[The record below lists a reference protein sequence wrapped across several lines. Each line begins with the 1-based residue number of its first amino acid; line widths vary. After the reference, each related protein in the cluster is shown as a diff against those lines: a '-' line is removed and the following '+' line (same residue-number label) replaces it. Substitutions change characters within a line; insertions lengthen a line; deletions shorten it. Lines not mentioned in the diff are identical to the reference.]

1 MQTERKDI
9 LSIPDFLSHLLL
21 HLNIPLSAYDDFS
34 KNMLRTLKTVGEFS
48 GHERIHIL
56 EINHNMTYT
65 ILYEWCDKSQSPLA
79 EKLKHDILFYDPQL
93 QEQLC
98 RQAYILVH
106 VEDTAQHP
114 LFQALLQA
122 ENCKQML
129 VLPLFESGTHF
140 AFITFM
146 QCNKTHEWSK
156 PELQFL
162 QDVSSIIATQ
172 LNNYHLI
179 KKLLQ
184 QLKKYQQQQQ
194 TYEILC
200 TQLKNL
206 HKEFIPTWNEIKSS
220 LPPDTNHAKEFSQLE
235 QYINTLDKICRPLS
249 GK

>member
-1 MQTERKDI
+1 MRTEHKESF
-9 LSIPDFLSHLLL
+9 SIPDFLSHLILQ
-21 HLNIPLSAYDDFS
+21 LNIPLSAHEDFN
-34 KNMLRTLKTVGEFS
+34 KNMQRTLKTVGEFS

-65 ILYEWCDKSQSPLA
+65 VLYEWCDRSLPPLA
-79 EKLKHDILFYDPQL
+79 EKLKHNVLFYDPRL
-93 QEQLC
+93 QKQLC
-98 RQAYILVH
+98 SQSYILVH
-106 VEDTAQHP
+106 VQDTAQHP
-114 LFQALLQA
+114 LFQAWLQA
-122 ENCKQML
+122 ENCQQML

-172 LNNYHLI
+172 LNNYQQI
-179 KKLLQ
+179 KQLLQ
-184 QLKKYQQQQQ
+184 QIKQYRKRQQRYDILCSQLKK
-194 TYEILC
+194 
-200 TQLKNL
+200 L
-206 HKEFIPTWNEIKSS
+206 HKEFIPVWNEIKNS
-220 LPPDTNHAKEFSQLE
+220 LPSGIHYTQLK

>member
-9 LSIPDFLSHLLL
+9 LSIPDFLSRLLL

-34 KNMLRTLKTVGEFS
+34 KNILRALKMVGEFS

-65 ILYEWCDKSQSPLA
+65 ILYEWCDKSLSPLA
-79 EKLKHDILFYDPQL
+79 EKLKHDVLFYDPRL

-98 RQAYILVH
+98 SQAYVLVQ

-129 VLPLFESGTHF
+129 VLPLFESGSQF

-146 QCNKTHEWSK
+146 QCSETHEWSK
-156 PELQFL
+156 AEIKFL

-172 LNNYHLI
+172 LNNYHLV

-184 QLKKYQQQQQ
+184 QIKKYQNRQQAC
-194 TYEILC
+194 EILC

-206 HKEFIPTWNEIKSS
+206 HKEFIPTWNEIKAS
-220 LPPDTNHAKEFSQLE
+220 LTSDTNYTAKISQLE
-235 QYINTLDKICRPLS
+235 QYIDTLDKICRPLS